1 MKASQTETVIMLTCC
16 ALQSACY
23 SPTGIVIL
31 FILAQF
37 QGEVQTNLTE
47 GTRQKCA
54 FHRARRFRMPA
65 ACALGKNSGKII
77 LIEQCRAVCGP
88 PGIAFSQ
95 MELGRQGADA
105 APASYG
111 SGGAAGEEL
120 ALSASLRSAALPKGD
135 PLAWRQGF
143 QLNCEV
149 SSFARASPFGRGVT
163 AGDGEGSL
171 S

>member
-1 MKASQTETVIMLTCC
+1 MRFALLC
-16 ALQSACY
+16 AYSAEE
-23 SPTGIVIL
+23 L
-31 FILAQF
+31 FI
-37 QGEVQTNLTE
+37 
-47 GTRQKCA
+47 
-54 FHRARRFRMPA
+54 
-65 ACALGKNSGKII
+65 
-77 LIEQCRAVCGP
+77 IEQCRAVCGP

-120 ALSASLRSAALPKGD
+120 ALSASLRSAALPKGE

-163 AGDGEGSL
+163 AGDGEGSPPVKIQSRTVRRL
-171 S
+171 SDFVLIKYAFRYSCAKQSGAHSKWSGVTHRKHRSLPAHGPKGR

>member
-1 MKASQTETVIMLTCC
+1 
-16 ALQSACY
+16 
-23 SPTGIVIL
+23 
-31 FILAQF
+31 
-37 QGEVQTNLTE
+37 
-47 GTRQKCA
+47 
-54 FHRARRFRMPA
+54 MPA
-65 ACALGKNSGKII
+65 AFALGMNSGKII

-120 ALSASLRSAALPKGD
+120 ALSASLRSAALPKGE

-163 AGDGEGSL
+163 AGDGEGSPPVKIQSRTVRRL
-171 S
+171 SDFVLIKYAFRYSCAKQSGAHSKWSGVTRRKHRSLPAHGPRGR

>member
-1 MKASQTETVIMLTCC
+1 
-16 ALQSACY
+16 
-23 SPTGIVIL
+23 
-31 FILAQF
+31 
-37 QGEVQTNLTE
+37 
-47 GTRQKCA
+47 
-54 FHRARRFRMPA
+54 MPA
-65 ACALGKNSGKII
+65 AFALGMNSGKII

-163 AGDGEGSL
+163 AGDGEGSRREKLPQSSRFARCQPPRRWGLDMAGKLPDKLQSFRHARGSL
-171 S
+171 SEGAGKTVRF

>member
-1 MKASQTETVIMLTCC
+1 MS
-16 ALQSACY
+16 
-23 SPTGIVIL
+23 
-31 FILAQF
+31 
-37 QGEVQTNLTE
+37 
-47 GTRQKCA
+47 
-54 FHRARRFRMPA
+54 A
-65 ACALGKNSGKII
+65 ACALGMNSGKII

-120 ALSASLRSAALPKGD
+120 ALSASLRSAALPKGE

-171 S
+171 SRKSRSGKSADFPDLQIIEYSFRYSCAKQSGAHSKWSGVTHRKRRSLPAHGPRGR

>member
-1 MKASQTETVIMLTCC
+1 
-16 ALQSACY
+16 
-23 SPTGIVIL
+23 
-31 FILAQF
+31 
-37 QGEVQTNLTE
+37 
-47 GTRQKCA
+47 
-54 FHRARRFRMPA
+54 MPA
-65 ACALGKNSGKII
+65 ACALGMNSGKII

-111 SGGAAGEEL
+111 SGGVAGEEL
-120 ALSASLRSAALPKGD
+120 ALSASLRSAALPKGE
-135 PLAWRQGF
+135 PSAWRQGF

-163 AGDGEGSL
+163 AGDGEGKPGKAALPRSDSQALCL
-171 S
+171 SEVIAVPVVFPGQHPCPLRRSRASSPKGRAFFGGHHPRIYGI

>member
-1 MKASQTETVIMLTCC
+1 
-16 ALQSACY
+16 
-23 SPTGIVIL
+23 
-31 FILAQF
+31 
-37 QGEVQTNLTE
+37 
-47 GTRQKCA
+47 
-54 FHRARRFRMPA
+54 MPA
-65 ACALGKNSGKII
+65 ACALGMNSGKII

-120 ALSASLRSAALPKGD
+120 ALSASLRSAALPKGE
-135 PLAWRQGF
+135 PLHGGK
-143 QLNCEV
+143 V

>member
-1 MKASQTETVIMLTCC
+1 
-16 ALQSACY
+16 
-23 SPTGIVIL
+23 
-31 FILAQF
+31 
-37 QGEVQTNLTE
+37 
-47 GTRQKCA
+47 
-54 FHRARRFRMPA
+54 MPA
-65 ACALGKNSGKII
+65 ACALGMNSGKII

-120 ALSASLRSAALPKGD
+120 ALSASLRSAALPKGE

-163 AGDGEGSL
+163 AGDGEGSRREKLPQSSRFARCQPPRRWGLDMAGKLPDKLQSFRHARDSL
-171 S
+171 SEGAGKTVRF

>member
-1 MKASQTETVIMLTCC
+1 
-16 ALQSACY
+16 
-23 SPTGIVIL
+23 
-31 FILAQF
+31 
-37 QGEVQTNLTE
+37 
-47 GTRQKCA
+47 
-54 FHRARRFRMPA
+54 MPA
-65 ACALGKNSGKII
+65 ACALGMNSGKII

-95 MELGRQGADA
+95 MEIGRQGADA
-105 APASYG
+105 ALASYG

-120 ALSASLRSAALPKGD
+120 ALSASLRSAALPKGE

-163 AGDGEGSL
+163 AGDGEGSRREKLPQSSRFARCQPPRRWGLDMAGKLPDKLQSFRHARDSL
-171 S
+171 SEGAGKTVRF

>member
-1 MKASQTETVIMLTCC
+1 
-16 ALQSACY
+16 
-23 SPTGIVIL
+23 
-31 FILAQF
+31 
-37 QGEVQTNLTE
+37 
-47 GTRQKCA
+47 
-54 FHRARRFRMPA
+54 MPA
-65 ACALGKNSGKII
+65 ACALGMNSGKIV

-163 AGDGEGSL
+163 AGDGEGSRREKLPQSSRFARCQPPRRWGLDMAGKLPDKLQSFRHARGSL
-171 S
+171 SEGAGKTVRF

>member
-1 MKASQTETVIMLTCC
+1 
-16 ALQSACY
+16 
-23 SPTGIVIL
+23 
-31 FILAQF
+31 
-37 QGEVQTNLTE
+37 
-47 GTRQKCA
+47 
-54 FHRARRFRMPA
+54 MPA

-120 ALSASLRSAALPKGD
+120 ALSASLRSAALPKGE

-163 AGDGEGSL
+163 AGSPPVKIQSRTVRRLSDFVLIKYAFRYSCAKQSGAHSKWSGVTRRKHRSL
-171 S
+171 PARGQRGR